1 MKNSFKYLLFICLFG
16 THVFA
21 QKQTTQTGDPNDL
34 DERFVPDKNSVLNSA
49 NDSKNTSD
57 KSYKNSNNAIKFNL
71 ALLGR
76 STVAFEWEHAFGDI
90 VAIQAGLGIC
100 VGQDLMQKTFAGEI
114 SDAFDLG
121 SRNGNYVKLSEIFA
135 NSAFNSPSPYL
146 AAGLKL
152 YFSGEAPEGSY
163 VHFNLRYSTN
173 NLSYAQT
180 SQNYNNNV
188 VFVGSPDIT
197 IKNLGFNLIY
207 GYQVVSGSGKYSF
220 VNDFYA
226 GFGIRSSTYNALNIT
241 QVNNANGNYQT
252 EYVNTGTMRS
262 SIIPVVLLGYSL
274 GFGW

>member
-1 MKNSFKYLLFICLFG
+1 MG
-16 THVFA
+16 TGLYA

-34 DERFVPDKNSVLNSA
+34 DERFVPDKNSILNSA
-49 NDSKNTSD
+49 NDSKNVGD
-57 KSYKNSNNAIKFNL
+57 KSYKNAKNAVKFNL

-100 VGQDLMQKTFAGEI
+100 VGQDLIQKNLAGEI
-114 SDAFDLG
+114 ADAFDLG
-121 SRNGNYVKLSEIFA
+121 TGNGNYVKLSEIFA
-135 NSAFNSPSPYL
+135 NSEFSAPSPYL
-146 AAGLKL
+146 SVGLKL
-152 YFSGEAPEGSY
+152 YFSGDAPEGGY
-163 VHFNLRYSTN
+163 VHFNMRYSTN
-173 NLSYAQT
+173 NLSYV
-180 SQNYNNNV
+180 QNPQNNNNA
-188 VFVGSPDIT
+188 VFVGNTDIT

-241 QVNNANGNYQT
+241 QVNNPGGSYQT
-252 EYVNTGTMRS
+252 EYINNGTMRT
-262 SIIPVVLLGYSL
+262 SILPVILIGYSL